1 MPPITK
7 QHMKHSIIQFSI
19 DAVNIINSN
28 LNLNDLDHRQD
39 IPQWEQDGWFYYLH
53 KSIANIKPEIR
64 IKRQNYR
71 TGNRA

>member
-39 IPQWEQDGWFYYLH
+39 IPQWEQDGYYLH
-53 KSIANIKPEIR
+53 KSIANIKPEII
-64 IKRQNYR
+64 IKRQYYR
-71 TGNRA
+71 TGDT